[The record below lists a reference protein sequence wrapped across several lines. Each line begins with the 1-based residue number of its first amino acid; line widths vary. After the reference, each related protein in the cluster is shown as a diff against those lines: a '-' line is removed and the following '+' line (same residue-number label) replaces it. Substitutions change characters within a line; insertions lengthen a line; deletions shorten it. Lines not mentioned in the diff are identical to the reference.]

1 MRYLFD
7 KQRVGDCSNRR
18 KDGLGKNKKTAINK
32 PAGNKKLKKNVKV
45 FWK

>member
-18 KDGLGKNKKTAINK
+18 KDGLGKNKKIK
-32 PAGNKKLKKNVKV
+32 IKKRQLISLREIKS
-45 FWK
+45 